1 MKKRILFIGGTLRG
15 FKLLEMLVNSGEKPI
30 YAYIMKEDKHETA
43 KVSAAL
49 RKFCRIHNITS
60 KVCKK
65 INIDEARNILKLR
78 PDVAFVCGWRTI
90 IASAL
95 YNKIPLGCMAAHDS
109 LLPKYRG
116 FAPLN
121 WAIINGEEKTGV
133 TLFRISRGVDSGEI
147 FGQKII
153 KIGPRDTATEVY
165 PRIIDATTE
174 LYREFLM
181 ALEENKLKLH
191 KQNESGATYTCKR
204 TPADGEINW
213 NRPATKIYNFI
224 RALSPPYPCA
234 WTRYK
239 GKITR
244 IAKASLP
251 RKQLK
256 YAGNIPGRI
265 ISILDGGVLILC
277 GAGQIVVNNIVTSQN
292 KHFSADK
299 IFSSITI
306 TLGR

>member
-1 MKKRILFIGGTLRG
+1 MQSIQAVIEPNGQIRFPKELHLTKPMK
-15 FKLLEMLVNSGEKPI
+15 
-30 YAYIMKEDKHETA
+30 
-43 KVSAAL
+43 
-49 RKFCRIHNITS
+49 
-60 KVCKK
+60 
-65 INIDEARNILKLR
+65 
-78 PDVAFVCGWRTI
+78 
-90 IASAL
+90 
-95 YNKIPLGCMAAHDS
+95 
-109 LLPKYRG
+109 
-116 FAPLN
+116 
-121 WAIINGEEKTGV
+121 AIITFIE
-133 TLFRISRGVDSGEI
+133 
-147 FGQKII
+147 
-153 KIGPRDTATEVY
+153 
-165 PRIIDATTE
+165 
-174 LYREFLM
+174 
-181 ALEENKLKLH
+181 EENKLKLH
-191 KQNESGATYTCKR
+191 KQNELGVTYTCKR

-213 NRPATKIYNFI
+213 NKPATEIYNFI

-239 GKITR
+239 GKIIR
-244 IAKASLP
+244 ITKTSLP